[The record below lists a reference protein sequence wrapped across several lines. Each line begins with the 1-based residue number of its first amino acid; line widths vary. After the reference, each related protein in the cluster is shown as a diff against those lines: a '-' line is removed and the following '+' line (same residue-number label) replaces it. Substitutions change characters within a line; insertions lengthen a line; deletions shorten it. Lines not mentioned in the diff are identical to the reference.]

1 MTAGPDDA
9 SAASPGPSA
18 AGADAGLHLGKYRL
32 LEEVGRGA
40 VGAVYRAEDRLSGAV
55 VAVKL
60 IVPGSDAQRDVYA
73 RLFFNEVRA
82 SGLLRHPNIVP
93 VLDAGREGRRFY
105 VVMEHVDGGHTL
117 EAWCRP
123 RSLMPLTRVLS
134 VALDC
139 VEALHYAHGKGV
151 IHRDVKPANVLLD
164 PSGQARLSDFGI
176 AVLGEGGLA
185 DTAPFAA
192 AGSPLYMAP
201 EQIRHDIVTPRSDL
215 FAFALVLY
223 QLLTGRH
230 PFAATSLAAVSRRL
244 LDDAPEPPSRLRP
257 DLPRELDAL
266 VLRLLEKD
274 PGARPASGLEVANAL
289 SALLGGARRPLEG
302 VLAEGRA
309 DQLRRLDFFREFGET
324 ELWELL
330 RWAHWEE
337 VAPGTELVREGEDGE
352 TFFVIVEGSV
362 AVRKGTLAI
371 AELGP
376 GQCFGE
382 ISYLSRRPRSASVTA
397 VQPTC
402 VLQVNA
408 ALLQNASHA
417 CQIAFQRVFIRTLVD
432 RLVQTTE
439 ALTRG

>member
-1 MTAGPDDA
+1 VTPGRDDGAGT
-9 SAASPGPSA
+9 SAPPGT
-18 AGADAGLHLGKYRL
+18 GGGGAGLHLGKYRL
-32 LEEVGRGA
+32 LEEIGRGA

-93 VLDAGREGRRFY
+93 VLDAGREGGRFY
-105 VVMEHVDGGHTL
+105 VVMQYVDGGHTL
-117 EAWCRP
+117 DDWCRP
-123 RSLMPLTRVLS
+123 GALMPRDRVLS

-164 PSGQARLSDFGI
+164 ARGQARLTDFGI
-176 AVLGEGGLA
+176 AVLGEGALA
-185 DTAPFAA
+185 DTSPFAA

-201 EQIRHDIVTPRSDL
+201 EQIRQDVVTPRSDL
-215 FAFALVLY
+215 FAFGLVLY
-223 QLLTGRH
+223 QLLTGHH
-230 PFAATSLAAVSRRL
+230 PFAASSIAAVSRRL
-244 LDDAPEPPSRLRP
+244 LDEAPEPPSRRCP

-266 VLRLLEKD
+266 VLRLLAKD
-274 PGARPASGLEVANAL
+274 PAGRPASGLEVANAL

-302 VLAEGRA
+302 ILAEGRA
-309 DQLRRLDFFREFGET
+309 DQLRRLDFFRDFGEA

-337 VAPGTELVREGEDGE
+337 VAPRTALVREGEEGHS
-352 TFFVIVEGSV
+352 FFVLVEGRV
-362 AVRKGTLAI
+362 AVCKSMRRI

-382 ISYLSRRPRSASVTA
+382 ISYLSARPRSASVTA
-397 VQPTC
+397 LERTC
-402 VLQVNA
+402 VLRVNA
-408 ALLQNASHA
+408 ALLENASPA
-417 CQIAFQRVFIRTLVD
+417 CQIAFQRVFISTLVE

-439 ALTRG
+439 ALAR